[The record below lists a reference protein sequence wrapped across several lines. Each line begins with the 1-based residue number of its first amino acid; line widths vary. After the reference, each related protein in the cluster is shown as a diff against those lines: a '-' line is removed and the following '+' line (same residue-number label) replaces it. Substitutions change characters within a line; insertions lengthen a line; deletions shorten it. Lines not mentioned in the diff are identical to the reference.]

1 MTSLDEHADPGQD
14 PTAREGYWRQLRR
27 LQEEMDA
34 EIGRLYADRGLA
46 GVRPRFAY
54 PLIRLAHRGPLSI
67 RDLAAGLEL
76 THSAVSQ
83 TVSAMRAQGLVRTE
97 PGPDARTRV
106 VHLTDRA
113 RQLVPFLEAEW
124 RATEE
129 AVAALDAELP
139 AGLADYVA
147 AMRAGLSERSFRD
160 RIADRL
166 PADGPTGGR

>member
-1 MTSLDEHADPGQD
+1 VTSSDEHAGAGQD
-14 PTAREGYWRQLRR
+14 PTAREGYWRRLRR

-34 EIGRLYADRGLA
+34 EIGRLYADHGVT

-67 RDLAAGLEL
+67 RDLAASLEL

-83 TVSAMRAQGLVRTE
+83 TVSAMRALDLVRTE

-113 RQLVPFLEAEW
+113 RELVPFLEAEW

-147 AMRAGLSERSFRD
+147 AMRARLAERSFRD

-166 PADGPTGGR
+166 PDDPNRR